1 MQPHCSVSRNP
12 SQAPPPRA
20 GLRNPAFAWRND
32 GMALRDVVGRR
43 IREAREAAGITQEEL
58 ALRSGHSKSTIS
70 RIEAGKT
77 WPSDTML
84 ESIVNELPRDTVP
97 PLVAAEADASYTL
110 AGPVIVS
117 DKEKA
122 LLEAFR
128 ELPAP
133 FQVYLLLKAGQIE
146 HYVAN
151 MTHLLRNQ
159 LRGPTSQTFAAW
171 ERDLNGDL
179 ERQNLYDPSTFTF
192 PSKRTREGGGD
203 NDQDN

>member
-77 WPSDTML
+77 WPSDAML

-133 FQVYLLLKAGQIE
+133 FQVLMA
-146 HYVAN
+146 VADGLGRLSAIHR
-151 MTHLLRNQ
+151 TLADIRDQ
-159 LRGPTSQTFAAW
+159 GRPGTAA
-171 ERDLNGDL
+171 E
-179 ERQNLYDPSTFTF
+179 ET
-192 PSKRTREGGGD
+192 RTRQLAEALASRQSRG
-203 NDQDN
+203 